1 LIILGFT
8 SVYREGFEVVLFL
21 QSLRLQVGS
30 GIVLQ
35 GVLVG
40 LFFTAIV
47 AALTFF
53 AHQRLPYKRMLVLT
67 GVLLGGVFLVM
78 VGEQMQEMQLAG
90 WFSTTPVNL
99 PIPDWMGLWFA
110 VFPNV
115 ESLAAQAIAAVIVI
129 GSYFLAQYLKVW
141 RPRRLGQTPAQRPDA
156 PPEPA
161 QALATARPVV
171 SNSL

>member
-1 LIILGFT
+1 MLVATGVMLG
-8 SVYREGFEVVLFL
+8 VVL
-21 QSLRLQVGS
+21 
-30 GIVLQ
+30 
-35 GVLVG
+35 
-40 LFFTAIV
+40 
-47 AALTFF
+47 
-53 AHQRLPYKRMLVLT
+53 
-67 GVLLGGVFLVM
+67 LVM
-78 VGEQMQEMQLAG
+78 VGESVQELQQAG
-90 WFSTTPVNL
+90 WIGTTPIHVA
-99 PIPDWMGLWFA
+99 IPGWMGLWFA